1 MSTRPAQHSRQVVL
15 LVTLGFAV
23 MFVSSS
29 IKGVYQVFF
38 SDLAIHFGRSRGEFA
53 WSGTLFMLTTGL
65 LSPVVGWLSDRIGP
79 LRTVLVGCLAAG
91 ITLTG
96 VALWPNAF
104 WLFVFLYGIGAAFAL
119 AAMTYVPMG
128 MLVDRLFE
136 ERKKGFAYAM
146 VTNGTAIGFIVLSP
160 LWIWIQPQVA
170 WQAVFLALGLLF
182 LGPVAVLLWRA
193 SRQALPLQQAAA
205 HASAVANW
213 KAVRADAGFYALAIG
228 FFGCGATMAF
238 VDVHL
243 IAFWQDA
250 GTPRAQMGLSM
261 SALGVLEL
269 LSGLAAGWLA
279 TRYGKHGL
287 LAGFYVLRG
296 VAMLLLLSSAS
307 HVSTVGFA
315 LVFGASY
322 LGTVV
327 LTSMYCFERYGPAIK
342 GQVFGVLFMVHQLGA
357 VACVQLGAVGHD
369 RLGGYRPII
378 IALAALTALGALV
391 SWIVLARPQ
400 RPQWSA
406 RAETVGGA

>member
-1 MSTRPAQHSRQVVL
+1 M
-15 LVTLGFAV
+15 LVALGFGV

-29 IKGVYQVFF
+29 IKGAYQVFF
-38 SDLAIHFGRSRGEFA
+38 SDMAAHFGTSRSEFA

-65 LSPVVGWLSDRIGP
+65 LSPVVGWLSDRVGP
-79 LRTVLVGCLAAG
+79 LRTVLIGSLVAG
-91 ITLTG
+91 VSLTA

-104 WLFVFLYGIGAAFAL
+104 WLFVVLYGIGAAFSL

-136 ERKKGFAYAM
+136 ERKKGFAYAV

-160 LWIWIQPQVA
+160 LWVWLQPQAA
-170 WQAVFLALGLLF
+170 WPAIYLAVGLLF
-182 LGPVAVLLWRA
+182 LGPVAVLLWLA
-193 SRQALPLQQAAA
+193 SRRPLPLEHAAA
-205 HASAVANW
+205 PSSLSVPNW
-213 KAVRADAGFYALAIG
+213 KAVRADAGFYALAVG

-250 GTPRAQMGLSM
+250 STPRAQMGLSM

-269 LSGLAAGWLA
+269 LSGLGAGWLA

-287 LAGFYVLRG
+287 LAAFYLLRG
-296 VAMLLLLSSAS
+296 GAMLLLLSSAN
-307 HVSTVGFA
+307 HVSTMGFA

-327 LTSMYCFERYGPAIK
+327 LTSMYCFERYGPAVK

-357 VACVQLGAVGHD
+357 VASVQLGAFGHD
-369 RLGGYRPII
+369 RFGTYQPII
-378 IALAALTALGALV
+378 VALAALTALGALV

-400 RPQWSA
+400 RPQRHT
-406 RAETVGGA
+406 RAETVGGS